1 MKARYFEYMEED
13 LTYKSSSLL
22 GIKGSLKRNITFW
35 ENIGA
40 SAFILDIISY
50 GFKGA
55 LAIRRIFSLVDMITK
70 PKFSN
75 SPNIFKI
82 GLFR

>member
-13 LTYKSSSLL
+13 LTNKGSSLL

-40 SAFILDIISY
+40 SALILDIISY
-50 GFKGA
+50 GFK
-55 LAIRRIFSLVDMITK
+55 IPFYTTPESS
-70 PKFSN
+70 FSN
-75 SPNIFKI
+75 NNRYAMEHFDFVIVD
-82 GLFR
+82 L